1 MKQENIKKLQDD
13 LDLLIEK
20 HSQCIKNNDF
30 GAALNI
36 MKNIDYLTSQLKHV
50 DYEQMISKY
59 YIEDSG
65 KRKQLIS
72 IWKQNAFGN
81 VKDHE
86 TYVIKEKYTDNT
98 YDALEKLSNSWNTMP
113 EETKA
118 EVYKIFGANITDAKI
133 TL

>member
-59 YIEDSG
+59 YIEINCFRLPLS
-65 KRKQLIS
+65 S
-72 IWKQNAFGN
+72 I
-81 VKDHE
+81 
-86 TYVIKEKYTDNT
+86 
-98 YDALEKLSNSWNTMP
+98 
-113 EETKA
+113 
-118 EVYKIFGANITDAKI
+118 
-133 TL
+133 